1 MASVNRVTLV
11 GYLGRDPE
19 IRTFPDGGMVCNV
32 NLATTDR
39 WRDKTT
45 GEDRE
50 ATEWH
55 RLVFK
60 DKLAEIAN
68 NHLRKGS
75 QIYAEGT
82 IRTRKYDKDGVD
94 HYVVEIHCNT
104 MQMLGSRPNDN
115 RQSGSNQP
123 PTGGDQNGQGYD
135 D

>member
-19 IRTFPDGGMVCNV
+19 IRAFPDGGMACNV
-32 NLATTDR
+32 TLATTHR

-60 DKLAEIAN
+60 DKLAEIVN
-68 NHLRKGS
+68 NYLRKGA
-75 QIYAEGT
+75 QIYAEGS
-82 IRTRKYDKDGVD
+82 IRTRKYDKEGVD
-94 HYVVEIHCNT
+94 HYVVEIHCNA
-104 MQMLGSRPNDN
+104 MQMLGSRPNEN
-115 RQSGSNQP
+115 RQSGYEQP
-123 PTGGDQNGQGYD
+123 PTDGDQSDSGYAD
-135 D
+135 